1 MSVEINFARIRSYGS
16 PASPANA
23 FEELASILIRQRDD
37 WPDGTQF
44 SRFGNPDGGRE
55 GRGLLPG
62 GDVWA
67 WQAKYLFTFDAS
79 AAAQIKQSLI
89 RTLDTEP
96 NLARYFVALP
106 IDLPAGDTSRSKSAF
121 TRWTEQVK
129 EWQRLAESK
138 GLAVEFDFMGAHEMT
153 MALTEPQNSGRV
165 KYWFDTNV
173 LTLSEQQQHIDD
185 VTAKLGRRYSQKLHV
200 NVDIEAANIIESVGR
215 TPVYAEQWKRILA
228 ALRTARQWTWRA
240 PEGNVSI
247 YQNALAACNSALSIV
262 DSALQRVIASVATFE
277 ELASAESEIVDG
289 IQALQVID
297 DLMRTNSRTRD
308 GLYVGDAAAL
318 YVNVRDSLSAL
329 RLASVLADSISTRAA
344 RSGEVLMTGRAGVGK
359 THLLCDAARQRIAA
373 GRPTM
378 MLLGQE
384 FDRRSLLNQIP
395 ELGEMPGTTTDELLA
410 VLDAAGEASGN
421 KALLIIDA
429 LNESECL
436 DSWPKDIRA
445 LRSKITRFPHLGL
458 IVSCRTEFVDVV
470 IGKNDI
476 PSCEHFGFEED
487 TETAVRRF
495 AGEYGLEIPT
505 FPVLNPEFGN
515 PLFLRLTCEALIT
528 LGAPRFVFGTAGL
541 TTVCNAFI
549 EAVNERLARS
559 TRCDYD
565 AKRNLVQIA
574 IQKFADLGA
583 STFSRDVVDCETRE
597 LLPYRTWSKSLMK
610 GLLDEGILIE
620 VRTDRIAF
628 GYQRLG
634 DVARAKKIVEKSL
647 TDIKE
652 IVKTFGY
659 NHWTR
664 RGTMAALAVMLPEI
678 HGTELIDLVMSDGR
692 VGKDIID
699 GFLESLTLREP
710 KAIGSRTINII
721 ECILTSRQY
730 MYEGWNRLV
739 RLACVPDHPLN
750 AHWLHNYLSTQ
761 NLANRDATWSV
772 WLIGALD
779 LEEPSPIR
787 TLIEWAWPSES
798 SWQVVPARETATSA
812 RDEEPEMLAMLTIG
826 WFLTTSDRTVRD
838 CATKALVSLA
848 EKHVSAFVVALR
860 LLLKVNDPY
869 VVERATAAACGVV
882 LRNASVKDTKFI
894 ADALAEFVSKCWPS
908 HLLTRDYIRRLF
920 ETARAVGWNG
930 PDGFPPYGAE
940 WPIQATDRDEIE
952 SLTAPPDYRYGTIWH
967 SLTKMGDF
975 GRYVLGPAIREIQ
988 MPDREATRDLVERA
1002 IFDRVRDLG
1011 WTPKKFEHID
1021 GLIYQRCTG
1030 SLSNHVE
1037 RIGKKYQ
1044 WIALYEILG
1053 MLVDNFDIK
1062 SEWSREDFSTYS
1074 YPEQL
1079 IWRDID
1085 VTLLARKPMES
1096 VNSTNKWF
1104 SPVTAQFPRT
1114 IVDGY
1119 PTDLEGVPDP
1129 LDLLAVTD
1137 PDGERWLALLSFPTW
1152 RQQHS
1157 VEIESLRSPRR
1168 SIWMRLHAYLVP
1180 RTSVDYLKSWAKN
1193 RDWDGR
1199 WMPDIAELANLL
1211 LGDHPNSHQ
1220 WDEAAGPVKEWELC
1234 TDGIVEP
1241 VKLVQCGAWYAGTG
1255 TDRDASAVQETQGFV
1270 PSRTL
1275 FDLLSLEHG
1284 VDFVWKND
1292 AGVSVLDPAVFN
1304 GGSNVLLLKRGHFQR
1319 IKKSGFALFWTVL
1332 VGHEHSALGHG
1343 APGDDYRW
1351 ISASASYVLIDDT
1364 LEKICAQAGQYA
1376 PGPYKEYD
1384 LEWHTKNSE

>member
-1 MSVEINFARIRSYGS
+1 MSAKINFAHIRSHGN

-79 AAAQIKQSLI
+79 AASQIKQSLI
-89 RTLDTEP
+89 RTLNAEP
-96 NLARYFVALP
+96 NLARYFVVLP

-129 EWQRLAESK
+129 EWRCLAESK
-138 GLAVEFDFMGAHEMT
+138 GLAVEFDFIGAHEMT
-153 MALTEPQNSGRV
+153 MALTEPQNSARV
-165 KYWFDTNV
+165 KYWFDANV
-173 LTLSEQQQHIDD
+173 LTLSEQQQRIDD
-185 VTAKLGRRYSQKLHV
+185 VTAKLGRRYSPKLH
-200 NVDIEAANIIESVGR
+200 VDIEAAKIIESVGR
-215 TPVYAEQWKRILA
+215 TPAYAEQWKQILA
-228 ALRTARQWTWRA
+228 ALRAARQWTWRA
-240 PEGNVSI
+240 PEGNADI
-247 YQNALAACNSALSIV
+247 YQNALPTCNSTLSVV
-262 DSALQRVIASVATFE
+262 DSTLQRVITSVTTFE
-277 ELASAESEIVDG
+277 ELVSAKSEIVDG
-289 IQALQVID
+289 IQTLQVID
-297 DLMRTNSRTRD
+297 DLMRTNSRTRN

-318 YVNVRDSLSAL
+318 YADVRDSLSAL
-329 RLASVLADSISTRAA
+329 KSASVLADSISTRAA
-344 RSGEVLMTGRAGVGK
+344 RSGEVLILGRAGVGK

-429 LNESECL
+429 LNESERP
-436 DSWPKDIRA
+436 DRWSEAIRA

-470 IGKNDI
+470 IGESDI
-476 PSCEHFGFEED
+476 PSCEHFGFEEA
-487 TETAVRRF
+487 TEVAVRRF
-495 AGEYGLEIPT
+495 AGEYGLEVPT

-528 LGAPRFVFGTAGL
+528 LGTSRFIFGTAGL

-549 EAVNERLARS
+549 EAVNERLACP

-565 AKRNLVQIA
+565 AKQNLVQIA
-574 IQKFADLGA
+574 IKKFADLSG
-583 STFSRDVVDCETRE
+583 STFARDVVDCETRE
-597 LLPYRTWSKSLMK
+597 LLPGRTWSKSLMK

-620 VRTDRIAF
+620 VGRDRIAF

-634 DVARAKKIVEKSL
+634 DVARAEKIAEKSL

-652 IVKTFGY
+652 MVKTFGC
-659 NHWTR
+659 NRWTE

-678 HGTELIDLVMSDGR
+678 HGTELMDLVMVDGQ
-692 VGKDIID
+692 VPEYIVDI
-699 GFLESLTLREP
+699 FLESLTLREP
-710 KAIGSRTINII
+710 KTIESRTINII
-721 ECILTSRQY
+721 EHILMSRY
-730 MYEGWNRLV
+730 KYEGWTQLV

-750 AHWLHNYLSTQ
+750 AHWLHSYLATQ
-761 NLANRDATWSV
+761 SLANRDATWSV
-772 WLIGALD
+772 WLIGAFD
-779 LEEPSPIR
+779 SEEPSPIR

-798 SWQVVPARETATSA
+798 SRQVMPARETATSTY
-812 RDEEPEMLAMLTIG
+812 DEKPEMLAMLTIG
-826 WFLTTSDRTVRD
+826 WFLTASDRTVRD
-838 CATKALVSLA
+838 SATKALVSLA
-848 EKHVSAFVVALR
+848 EKHVSTFVVVLR

-882 LRNASVKDTKFI
+882 LRNASAEDTKFI
-894 ADALAEFVSKCWPS
+894 ADALADFVSKRWPS
-908 HLLTRDYIRRLF
+908 HLLIRDYIRRLF
-920 ETARAVGWNG
+920 EAAGAVGWNG
-930 PDGFPPYGAE
+930 PDGFPPYGSE
-940 WPIQATDRDEIE
+940 WPIQEATDRDEIE
-952 SLTAPPDYRYGTIWH
+952 SLTAPPDYRYGTIWR

-975 GRYVLGPAIREIQ
+975 GNYVLDPAIRELQI
-988 MPDREATRDLVERA
+988 PDREATRDLVERA

-1011 WTPKKFEHID
+1011 WTPEQFEHTDDRIC
-1021 GLIYQRCTG
+1021 RRN
-1030 SLSNHVE
+1030 SNNPSDQVE

-1053 MLVDNFDIK
+1053 ALVDNFDLK
-1062 SEWSREDFSTYS
+1062 PEWSSEDLRTYS

-1085 VTLLARKPMES
+1085 VTLLVRKPMES
-1096 VNSTNKWF
+1096 GNSTNEWF
-1104 SPVTAQFPRT
+1104 SPVIAQFPRM
-1114 IVDGY
+1114 IVDEY
-1119 PTDLEGVPDP
+1119 PTDMEGVPDP

-1137 PDGERWLALLSFPTW
+1137 LDGEQWLALLSFPTW

-1157 VEIESLRSPRR
+1157 VEIESLRPPRR

-1180 RTSVDYLKSWAKN
+1180 RMSVDHLKSWAKN
-1193 RDWDGR
+1193 KDWDGR

-1211 LGDHPNSHQ
+1211 LGDHPNGHQ
-1220 WDEAAGPVKEWELC
+1220 WDEAAGPIKEKEWELC
-1234 TDGIVEP
+1234 TDGVVEP
-1241 VKLVQCGAWYAGTG
+1241 VELIQCGAWYAGTG
-1255 TDRDASAVQETQGFV
+1255 ADRDASAVQETQGFV

-1275 FDLLSLEHG
+1275 FNILSLKHG
-1284 VDFVWKND
+1284 VDFVWQSD
-1292 AGVSVLDPAVFN
+1292 AGVAVLDPAVFS
-1304 GGSNVLLLKRGHFQR
+1304 GRSNVLLLKRDHFRR
-1319 IKKSGFALFWTVL
+1319 IKESGFALFWTVL
-1332 VGHEHSALGHG
+1332 VGHEHSTSDHG
-1343 APGDDYRW
+1343 TPGDDYRW
-1351 ISASASYVLIDDT
+1351 VSASASYMLIDDT
-1364 LEKICAQAGQYA
+1364 LEKIHAQACRYV

-1384 LEWHTKNSE
+1384 LEWYTKNSE